1 MAEPAMRWR
10 PMTAADL
17 PGVEAIGHRIHVAY
31 PEDDAVFVERLDLF
45 PAGCLVLARDGAILG
60 YVLSHP
66 WRHRTPPALNARIG
80 QLPPDADCLY
90 IHDLALLPE
99 AQRRGAAGEILRRLA
114 GLAIAHRLPAMALV
128 ALAGT
133 SRFWQRQGF
142 TVVDAPELSAK
153 LASYDADAR
162 LMRRAL

>member
-1 MAEPAMRWR
+1 MTWR
-10 PMTAADL
+10 PMTPADL

-31 PEDDAVFVERLDLF
+31 PEDDAVFVERLALF
-45 PAGCLVLARDGAILG
+45 PAGCLILEGDGALVG

-66 WRHRTPPALNARIG
+66 WHHRTPPALNARLER
-80 QLPPDADCLY
+80 LPADADCLY

-99 AQRRGAAGEILRRLA
+99 AQSRGAAGEIMRRLA
-114 GLAIAHRLPAMALV
+114 NLATTMRLPAMALV
-128 ALAGT
+128 AIAGT
-133 SRFWQRQGF
+133 SRFWERQGF
-142 TVVDAPELSAK
+142 TVVDAPELRAK